1 VLTVLVILAVLG
13 ILFGAAALATYEGDV
28 LKDPHPDDWAAGL
41 PVSSLQPEDVTEL
54 RFDMALRGYRMAEVD
69 AALERL
75 ADELAVRDHRI
86 AELQRALAEDVQPVV
101 TGPEPV
107 ALTVVEQHDAEPV
120 LERQDAEPVLEEEPP
135 PAAVEA
141 FEPLEPATVAPAA
154 ISGPLTATTWWT
166 DLAPEPGAERV
177 QEPQEPEVVAEAAA
191 PAVPEE
197 TSAQEEEEQEPVP
210 PAGPVEPEA
219 LTLPAA
225 DEAFSFP
232 ELQPP
237 DPAAAELNEVSAEWW
252 TDRPDR
258 PGADSPQSP

>member
-1 VLTVLVILAVLG
+1 MLTVLVILAVLG

-86 AELQRALAEDVQPVV
+86 AELERTLAEDVQPVV
-101 TGPEPV
+101 TAPEPV
-107 ALTVVEQHDAEPV
+107 ALTVVEQQDAEPV
-120 LERQDAEPVLEEEPP
+120 LEEEEPP

-166 DLAPEPGAERV
+166 DLAPEPGAEPV

-197 TSAQEEEEQEPVP
+197 TSAQEEQEPVP
-210 PAGPVEPEA
+210 PTGLVEPEA
-219 LTLPAA
+219 LTLPTA
-225 DEAFSFP
+225 DDAFSFP

-237 DPAAAELNEVSAEWW
+237 DPAAEELNEVSAEWW

>member
-86 AELQRALAEDVQPVV
+86 AELERTLAEDVQPVV
-101 TGPEPV
+101 TAPEPV
-107 ALTVVEQHDAEPV
+107 ALTVVEQLDAEPV
-120 LERQDAEPVLEEEPP
+120 LEEEEEEEEPP

-166 DLAPEPGAERV
+166 ELAPEPGAEPV

-197 TSAQEEEEQEPVP
+197 TSAQEEQEPVP
-210 PAGPVEPEA
+210 PTGLVEPEA
-219 LTLPAA
+219 LTLPTA
-225 DEAFSFP
+225 DDAFSFP

-237 DPAAAELNEVSAEWW
+237 DPAAEELNEVSAEWW